1 MLLDLALN
9 RRQTLRQL
17 LGCDHRLEAR
27 NRRDLRAVNRNRL
40 SRHQRLPT
48 AKQDEGAARP
58 DDRVRMVLAKIGDRL
73 ERRPNPI
80 DQPHHFEIA
89 RRLPLLAPA
98 RTHLIHVA
106 VDIES
111 NIRQK
116 L

>member
-1 MLLDLALN
+1 LPVGLVHRGKMLLDLALN

-58 DDRVRMVLAKIGDRL
+58 DDRVRMVLN
-73 ERRPNPI
+73 RR
-80 DQPHHFEIA
+80 
-89 RRLPLLAPA
+89 
-98 RTHLIHVA
+98 
-106 VDIES
+106 S
-111 NIRQK
+111 S
-116 L
+116 